1 MVDLNFDDFEIPTER
16 GTTTPRQGSNIETIR
31 KGDYETPTTFDVQA
45 VPFDQGGVPTSA
57 DEKLGLGGFERG
69 TNQFLYGAN
78 EYILGLPD
86 MAINAFLD
94 VKGLATKNPVE
105 NKNRLS
111 RLFNS
116 GDYET
121 VTTVIPGLNEFF
133 QKRGIDIDL
142 GFFGRNLLNY
152 GQGQKVG
159 PQGALQQVARS
170 AGEGLGIGTLF
181 GAGTLGAGGK
191 IAARGIGPEV
201 AVGAGTLRAPADK
214 IVKDLTS
221 NLPAQGGKIDIVSK
235 SILGDA
241 IKNPG
246 RVAAIETGFG
256 TASGGLMEVGG
267 DTAEIVGAPREIGE
281 VIGALSPIALVGAT
295 AKTVNLAGK
304 AIDASPTKKV
314 IDFTK
319 NIIRKGTDL
328 TKGVTS
334 PVTKMSADDV
344 AGSQTKEVQ
353 QVKKGVGEAFGKA
366 FESPTVR
373 EEVAKAEKA
382 EKLLQPFAEK
392 GGDEPIT
399 FSPGEQTKDKIIM
412 ETEKKILSK
421 AGEDTARD
429 NEARIQNIKNAG
441 KRFIEDKFSTNVND
455 TPNYIVDEQYKINNG
470 MIETNNVKINEIND
484 KIEMLRTDGVTEV
497 NKKEFK
503 LPITESKAAEGLRLR
518 QSIVRAQEEA
528 DNAVKAKAEKLGINT
543 VDPIRKTGLQD
554 IQTKFEDTLKTKT
567 GLTATSNSKT
577 VNDFIK
583 YDFKKNGLSFQD
595 WKKFREDVQTD
606 LAKADARS
614 DKRQKRDL
622 AALKKVL
629 DDEVAPLFGGTATNF
644 NKFLDFY
651 FETKI
656 QPFNNAVAV
665 RVLRPDV
672 GFTKQTPVYK
682 TAPEHLMKE
691 FIESTATA
699 GQWKKIFGGMDK
711 NSADYKSE
719 LELIRRAISDEIRQ
733 KSGLNLQ
740 QGTFKPEQIQKYI
753 NDKTDMLKEFG
764 LFEEFNTTSK
774 ALNKMQERL
783 VSLKNRNKRIN
794 TNLMY
799 RKIAS
804 AYNNDNPEQVVEK
817 ALTKPKLLDRLIKDV
832 KKISIK
838 EDNPELFKEFQGVL
852 VNKLLTQSTTGAGA
866 PEAASGTV
874 AGADPQK
881 FLAYLVGYEK
891 PLTKVLGKQHYDD
904 LLTVGDAFLRA
915 NIYSGVRG
923 RGKEFEGFLN
933 KVASEIGTTIPS
945 ISTRLIAIG
954 ENRIGAKSSAAWFLS
969 RAISSRQQQLMDKLF
984 EKAIFDK
991 DIAKKL
997 AKQHEGLTD
1006 EALEAGTATIPKDD
1020 VNRIKGYLFQLGV
1033 PGELIPS
1040 KEPDQGTIEFDPL
1053 GAAPTEDTGVQI
1065 AAAPNRMP
1073 PIPPVT
1079 PDMIPQSNVPVQQ
1092 MGQSGMASVKP
1103 SAQELFPFDPT
1114 SAAIA
1119 RRTTPQ
1125 RSGIAS
1131 LV

>member
-45 VPFDQGGVPTSA
+45 VPFDQGGLPTSA
-57 DEKLGLGGFERG
+57 DEKAGRG
-69 TNQFLYGAN
+69 KFARTVNQLLYGAN
-78 EYILGLPD
+78 EYILALPD

-94 VKGLATKNPVE
+94 AKGLATGDPVE
-105 NKNRLS
+105 NKNLLT

-121 VTTVIPGLNEFF
+121 VRTIIPGL
-133 QKRGIDIDL
+133 L
-142 GFFGRNLLNY
+142 TFGE
-152 GQGQKVG
+152 GQKVG
-159 PQGALQQVARS
+159 PQGAVQEVARS

-181 GAGTLGAGGK
+181 GAGTLGAGAN
-191 IAARGIGPEV
+191 IARGGGKV
-201 AVGAGTLRAPADK
+201 A
-214 IVKDLTS
+214 KDLTS
-221 NLPAQGGKIDIVSK
+221 DIPTQGGVRDILSK
-235 SILGDA
+235 SIVGDA

-256 TASGGLMEVGG
+256 TASGAGMEVGG

-295 AKTVNLAGK
+295 SKTADLAGK
-304 AIDASPTKKV
+304 AIEASPTKKV

-319 NIIRKGTDL
+319 NAIRGTADRVKGF
-328 TKGVTS
+328 TS
-334 PVTKMSADDV
+334 PTDKITPESV
-344 AGSQTKEVQ
+344 AKSETREMKP
-353 QVKKGVGEAFGKA
+353 VKKEVGEAFDTA
-366 FESPTVR
+366 FKSPAVR

-382 EKLLQPFAEK
+382 EQLLQPFAEK
-392 GGDEPIT
+392 DIV

-412 ETEKKILSK
+412 ETERKILSK
-421 AGEDTARD
+421 TKSEDTIRD
-429 NEARIQNIKNAG
+429 NEARVQNIKNAG
-441 KRFIEDKFSTNVND
+441 TRFIEDKFSTNVND
-455 TPNYIVDEQYKINNG
+455 TPNYIVDEQFKINNG

-484 KIEMLRTDGVTEV
+484 KIEMLRTGGVTEV

-528 DNAVKAKAEKLGINT
+528 DNAVKAKAEELGINT
-543 VDPIRKTGLQD
+543 VDPLRKTGLQD
-554 IQTKFEDTLKTKT
+554 IQTKFIDTLGTRT

-606 LAKADARS
+606 LSKANARS
-614 DKRQKRDL
+614 DNRQKRDL
-622 AALKKVL
+622 AALIKVL
-629 DDEVAPLFGGTATNF
+629 DDEIAPLFGGTAKNF
-644 NKFLDFY
+644 NQFLDFY
-651 FETKI
+651 KTTKL

-699 GQWKKIFGGMDK
+699 QQWKKIFGGMDK
-711 NSADYKSE
+711 NSADYESE

-740 QGTFKPEQIQKYI
+740 KGTFKPEQIQKYI
-753 NDKTDMLKEFG
+753 NDKADMLKEFG

-804 AYNNDNPEQVVEK
+804 AYNNDNPEQVVER
-817 ALTKPKLLDRLIKDV
+817 ALTKDKLLDRLIKDV

-838 EDNPELFKEFQGVL
+838 EENPELFKEFQGVL
-852 VNKLLTQSTTGAGA
+852 VNKLLTLSKTGAGA
-866 PEAASGTV
+866 PGAPSGTM

-969 RAISSRQQQLMDKLF
+969 RAISSRQQQLMDKLY
-984 EKAIFDK
+984 ERSIFDK
-991 DIAKKL
+991 DLAKQL

-1065 AAAPNRMP
+1065 AAVPNPMP
-1073 PIPPVT
+1073 PTPPVT
-1079 PDMIPQSNVPVQQ
+1079 PDMIPQSNVPVQP

-1119 RRTTPQ
+1119 RRTPQQ

>member
-69 TNQFLYGAN
+69 INQFLYGAN

-86 MAINAFLD
+86 MAVNAFLD

-159 PQGALQQVARS
+159 PQGAIQEVARS

-181 GAGTLGAGGK
+181 GTGTLGAAANIAKSGGK
-191 IAARGIGPEV
+191 V
-201 AVGAGTLRAPADK
+201 A
-214 IVKDLTS
+214 KDLTS
-221 NLPAQGGKIDIVSK
+221 DIPTQGGVKEILSK
-235 SILGDA
+235 SIIGDA

-256 TASGGLMEVGG
+256 TASGAGMEIGG

-281 VIGALSPIALVGAT
+281 VIGALSPIGLVGVTSAS
-295 AKTVNLAGK
+295 ANLAGK

-314 IDFTK
+314 IDFSK
-319 NIIRKGTDL
+319 NAIRKGTDVV
-328 TKGVTS
+328 KGRTS
-334 PVTKMSADDV
+334 PVSKMSADDV
-344 AGSQTKEVQ
+344 AKNQTKEVK

-373 EEVAKAEKA
+373 EEVAKAKKA
-382 EKLLQPFAEK
+382 EELLQPFAEK

-412 ETEKKILSK
+412 ETEKRILSK

-441 KRFIEDKFSTNVND
+441 KRFIEEKFSTNIND

-484 KIEMLRTDGVTEV
+484 KIEMLKTDGVTKV
-497 NKKEFK
+497 NNQEIT
-503 LPITESKAAEGLRLR
+503 LPRTESKAAEGLRLR
-518 QSIVRAQEEA
+518 LSITRALEEA
-528 DNAVKAKAEKLGINT
+528 DNKVKAKAEELRINT
-543 VDPIRKTGLQD
+543 ADPLRKSGLDD
-554 IQTKFEDTLKTKT
+554 IQTKFKETLETKT

-629 DDEVAPLFGGTATNF
+629 DDEIAPLFGPTSKNF

-665 RVLRPDV
+665 KILRPDV
-672 GFTKQTPVYK
+672 GFTKNTPVYK

-691 FIESTATA
+691 FIENTATA
-699 GQWKKIFGGMDK
+699 QQWKKIFGGMDK

-740 QGTFKPEQIQKYI
+740 KGTFKPEQIQKYI
-753 NDKTDMLKEFG
+753 NDKADMLKEFG
-764 LFEEFNTTSK
+764 LFDEFNTTSK

-804 AYNNDNPEQVVEK
+804 AYNNDNPDQVVEM

-832 KKISIK
+832 KKISIR

-852 VNKLLTQSTTGAGA
+852 VNKLLTQSRTGVGA
-866 PEAASGTV
+866 PEAPSGTM

-881 FLAYLVGYEK
+881 FLAYLIGYEK

-991 DIAKKL
+991 DIAKDL
-997 AKQHEGLTD
+997 AKQHENLTD
-1006 EALEAGTATIPKDD
+1006 ETLEAGTAIIPKDD

-1053 GAAPTEDTGVQI
+1053 GTAPTEDTGVQI
-1065 AAAPNRMP
+1065 ATAPNPMP
-1073 PIPPVT
+1073 PTPPVT
-1079 PDMIPQSNVPVQQ
+1079 PDMIPQSNVPVQP
-1092 MGQSGMASVKP
+1092 MGQSGMVSVKP

-1114 SAAIA
+1114 TAAIA
-1119 RRTTPQ
+1119 RRTPQ

>member
-1 MVDLNFDDFEIPTER
+1 MFDLPTEKR
-16 GTTTPRQGSNIETIR
+16 SLDPNLPMPTGS
-31 KGDYETPTTFDVQA
+31 PTDTATQA
-45 VPFDQGGVPTSA
+45 DPDSAVKLQTQSVLQSA
-57 DEKLGLGGFERG
+57 DEKAGRG
-69 TNQFLYGAN
+69 EFARTVNQLLYGAN

-94 VKGLATKNPVE
+94 VKGLATGDPVE
-105 NKNRLS
+105 NKNLLT

-121 VTTVIPGLNEFF
+121 VRTIIPGL
-133 QKRGIDIDL
+133 L
-142 GFFGRNLLNY
+142 TFGE
-152 GQGQKVG
+152 GQKVG
-159 PQGALQQVARS
+159 PQGALQEVARS

-181 GAGTLGAGGK
+181 GVGTLGAGAN
-191 IAARGIGPEV
+191 IAARGVGPEV
-201 AVGAGTLRAPADK
+201 AVGTGTLRAPADK

-221 NLPAQGGKIDIVSK
+221 DIPTQGGVKDILSK

-256 TASGGLMEVGG
+256 TASGAGMEIGG
-267 DTAEIVGAPREIGE
+267 DTAETVGAPREIGE
-281 VIGALSPIALVGAT
+281 IIGALSPIGLVGVTSAS
-295 AKTVNLAGK
+295 ANLAGK

-319 NIIRKGTDL
+319 KAIRGGSDFVKG
-328 TKGVTS
+328 KTS
-334 PVTKMSADDV
+334 PISEMSADDV
-344 AGSQTKEVQ
+344 AKSETKEVK

-382 EKLLQPFAEK
+382 EKLLDPYAEK
-392 GGDEPIT
+392 DIV

-412 ETEKKILSK
+412 ETERKILSK
-421 AGEDTARD
+421 AGEDTARK
-429 NEARIQNIKNAG
+429 NQERIQNIKSAG
-441 KRFIEDKFSTNVND
+441 MRFLQKKFSTNIND
-455 TPNYIVDEQYKINNG
+455 TPNYIVDEQYKLNNS

-484 KIEMLRTDGVTEV
+484 KIEMLRTDGVTEI
-497 NKKEFK
+497 NKKEFS

-528 DNAVKAKAEKLGINT
+528 DNAVKAEAEKLGINT

-554 IQTKFEDTLKTKT
+554 IQTKFQDTLKTKT

-629 DDEVAPLFGGTATNF
+629 DDEIAPLFGGTASNF

-665 RVLRPDV
+665 KVLRPDV
-672 GFTKQTPVYK
+672 GFTKDTPVYK
-682 TAPEHLMKE
+682 TAPENLMKE

-740 QGTFKPEQIQKYI
+740 KGTFKPEQIQKYI
-753 NDKTDMLKEFG
+753 NDKADMLKEFG
-764 LFEEFNTTSK
+764 LFDEFNTTSK
-774 ALNKMQERL
+774 AVNKMQERL

-794 TNLMY
+794 TNLMFK
-799 RKIAS
+799 KIAS
-804 AYNNDNPEQVVEK
+804 AYKNDNPEQLIEESLK
-817 ALTKPKLLDRLIKDV
+817 KEKLLDTLIKDV
-832 KKISIK
+832 KKLAVK
-838 EDNPELFKEFQGVL
+838 ENNPDLFNEFQGVL
-852 VNKLLTQSTTGAGA
+852 INKLLTQSKTGVGSPGDAL
-866 PEAASGTV
+866 GTQ

-915 NIYSGVRG
+915 DIYSNVRG
-923 RGKEFEGFLN
+923 RGKAFEGFLN
-933 KVASEIGTTIPS
+933 KVASEIGTSVPS

-991 DIAKKL
+991 NIAKQL
-997 AKQHEGLTD
+997 AKQHESLTD
-1006 EALEAGTATIPKDD
+1006 ETLEAGTAIIPKDD
-1020 VNRIKGYLFQLGV
+1020 INRIKGYLFQMGV

-1040 KEPDQGTIEFDPL
+1040 GEGEKSERIFDPS
-1053 GAAPTEDTGVQI
+1053 GAAPTEDTGVKI
-1065 AAAPNRMP
+1065 AAAPNPMP
-1073 PIPPVT
+1073 PTAPIT
-1079 PDMIPQSNVPVQQ
+1079 PDMVPQSNIPVQPPMRQ
-1092 MGQSGMASVKP
+1092 PGIAAIKP
-1103 SAQELFPFDPT
+1103 SAQELFPFDST

-1119 RRTTPQ
+1119 RRTPQ
-1125 RSGIAS
+1125 QSGIAS

>member
-1 MVDLNFDDFEIPTER
+1 MFDLPTEKR
-16 GTTTPRQGSNIETIR
+16 SLDPNLPMPTGS
-31 KGDYETPTTFDVQA
+31 PTDTATQA
-45 VPFDQGGVPTSA
+45 DPDSAVKLQTQTVLQPA
-57 DEKLGLGGFERG
+57 DEKLGLGGFQR
-69 TNQFLYGAN
+69 TINQLAYGAN
-78 EYILGLPD
+78 EYILALPD
-86 MAINAFLD
+86 MVINAFLD
-94 VKGLATKNPVE
+94 AKGLATGDPVE
-105 NKNRLS
+105 NKNLLT

-121 VTTVIPGLNEFF
+121 VRTIIPGVLN
-133 QKRGIDIDL
+133 L
-142 GFFGRNLLNY
+142 GL
-152 GQGQKVG
+152 GQKVG
-159 PQGALQQVARS
+159 PQGAIQQIARS

-181 GAGTLGAGGK
+181 GAGTIGATSGLASQTGSK
-191 IAARGIGPEV
+191 V
-201 AVGAGTLRAPADK
+201 
-214 IVKDLTS
+214 VKDLTS
-221 NLPAQGGKIDIVSK
+221 DIPTQGVKNTSIKLPFKKEAVEIPGTGIVSK
-235 SILGDA
+235 SIVGDA

-246 RVAAIETGFG
+246 RVAGYETGFG
-256 TASGGLMEVGG
+256 TASGALMEVGG
-267 DTAEIVGAPREIGE
+267 DTAEVVGAPREIGE
-281 VIGALSPIALVGAT
+281 VIGALSPIAIVGGAT
-295 AKTVNLAGK
+295 ATANLAGK
-304 AIDASPTKKV
+304 AVEASPTRKV
-314 IDFTK
+314 IDFAK
-319 NIIRKGTDL
+319 KAIRGGADYAKG
-328 TKGVTS
+328 KTS
-334 PVTKMSADDV
+334 PVSEMTPESV
-344 AGSQTKEVQ
+344 AKSETREMKP
-353 QVKKGVGEAFGKA
+353 VKKQVGEAFGKA
-366 FESPTVR
+366 FESPAVR

-382 EKLLQPFAEK
+382 EQLLQPFAEK
-392 GGDEPIT
+392 DIV

-412 ETEKKILSK
+412 KTEEKILSK
-421 AGEDTARD
+421 TKDEDTIRD
-429 NEARIQNIKNAG
+429 NEARVQNIKNAG
-441 KRFIEDKFSTNVND
+441 NRFIEDKFSTNVND

-484 KIEMLRTDGVTEV
+484 KIEMLKTDGVTKV
-497 NKKEFK
+497 NNQEIT
-503 LPITESKAAEGLRLR
+503 LPRTESKAAEGLRLR
-518 QSIVRAQEEA
+518 QSIVRALEEA
-528 DNAVKAKAEKLGINT
+528 DNKVKAKAEELRINT
-543 VDPIRKTGLQD
+543 ADPLRKSGLDD
-554 IQTKFEDTLKTKT
+554 IQENFKQTLETKT
-567 GLTATSNSKT
+567 GLTAVSNSKT

-629 DDEVAPLFGGTATNF
+629 DDEIAPLFGGTAKNF

-665 RVLRPDV
+665 KILRPDV
-672 GFTKQTPVYK
+672 GFTKNTPVYK

-733 KSGLNLQ
+733 KSGLSLEK
-740 QGTFKPEQIQKYI
+740 GTFKPEQIQKYI
-753 NDKTDMLKEFG
+753 NDKADMLKEFG
-764 LFEEFNTTSK
+764 LFDEFNTTSK

-804 AYNNDNPEQVVEK
+804 AYNNDNPEQVVER

-852 VNKLLTQSTTGAGA
+852 VNKLLTQSKTGAGA
-866 PEAASGTV
+866 PEAPSGTM

-969 RAISSRQQQLMDKLF
+969 RAISSRQQQLMDKLY
-984 EKAIFDK
+984 EQSIFDK
-991 DIAKKL
+991 NLAKQL

-1020 VNRIKGYLFQLGV
+1020 INRIKGYLFQLGV

-1040 KEPDQGTIEFDPL
+1040 GEGEKSERIFDPL

-1065 AAAPNRMP
+1065 AAAPNPMP
-1073 PIPPVT
+1073 PTPPVT

-1119 RRTTPQ
+1119 RRTPQQ

>member
-16 GTTTPRQGSNIETIR
+16 GTTAPRQGSNIQTIR

-45 VPFDQGGVPTSA
+45 VPYDQGGLPQSA
-57 DEKLGLGGFERG
+57 DEKAGRG
-69 TNQFLYGAN
+69 EFARTVNQLLYGAN
-78 EYILGLPD
+78 EYILALPD

-94 VKGLATKNPVE
+94 AKGLATGDPVK
-105 NKNRLS
+105 NKNLLT

-121 VTTVIPGLNEFF
+121 VRTIIPGL
-133 QKRGIDIDL
+133 L
-142 GFFGRNLLNY
+142 TFGE
-152 GQGQKVG
+152 GQKVG
-159 PQGALQQVARS
+159 PQGGLQEVARS
-170 AGEGLGIGTLF
+170 AGEGLGIGALF
-181 GAGTLGAGGK
+181 GAGTLSAGANIARGGGK
-191 IAARGIGPEV
+191 V
-201 AVGAGTLRAPADK
+201 
-214 IVKDLTS
+214 VKDLTS
-221 NLPAQGGKIDIVSK
+221 DIPTQGGVRDILSK
-235 SILGDA
+235 SIVGDA

-281 VIGALSPIALVGAT
+281 VIGALSPIALVGTT
-295 AKTVNLAGK
+295 AKTVDLAGK

-319 NIIRKGTDL
+319 NAIRGTADRVKGFTSSTD
-328 TKGVTS
+328 
-334 PVTKMSADDV
+334 KMTPESV
-344 AGSQTKEVQ
+344 AKSETREMKP
-353 QVKKGVGEAFGKA
+353 VKKEVGEAFDTA
-366 FESPTVR
+366 FKSPVVR

-382 EKLLQPFAEK
+382 EQLLQPFAEK
-392 GGDEPIT
+392 DIV

-412 ETEKKILSK
+412 ETERKILQKTKS
-421 AGEDTARD
+421 EDTKRD
-429 NEARIQNIKNAG
+429 NEARVQNIKNAG
-441 KRFIEDKFSTNVND
+441 NRFIEDKFSTNVND

-484 KIEMLRTDGVTEV
+484 KIEMLKTDGVTKV
-497 NKKEFK
+497 NNQEIT
-503 LPITESKAAEGLRLR
+503 LPRTESKAAEGLRLR
-518 QSIVRAQEEA
+518 QSIVRALEEA
-528 DNAVKAKAEKLGINT
+528 DNKVKAKAEELGINT

-554 IQTKFEDTLKTKT
+554 IQTKFIDTLKTKT

-629 DDEVAPLFGGTATNF
+629 DDEVAPLFGGTASNF

-665 RVLRPDV
+665 KILRPDV
-672 GFTKQTPVYK
+672 GFTKNTPVYK

-733 KSGLNLQ
+733 KSGLNLEK
-740 QGTFKPEQIQKYI
+740 GTFKPEQIQKYI
-753 NDKTDMLKEFG
+753 NDKADMLKEFG
-764 LFEEFNTTSK
+764 LFDEFNTTSK
-774 ALNKMQERL
+774 AVNKMQERL

-804 AYNNDNPEQVVEK
+804 AYNNDNPEQVVER

-852 VNKLLTQSTTGAGA
+852 VNKLLTQSKTGAGA
-866 PEAASGTV
+866 PEAPSGTM

-969 RAISSRQQQLMDKLF
+969 RAISSRQQQLMDKLY
-984 EKAIFDK
+984 ERSIFDK
-991 DIAKKL
+991 DLAKQL

-1065 AAAPNRMP
+1065 AAAPNPMP

-1079 PDMIPQSNVPVQQ
+1079 PDMIPQSNVPVQP

-1119 RRTTPQ
+1119 RRTPQQ

>member
-45 VPFDQGGVPTSA
+45 VPYDQGGLPQSA
-57 DEKLGLGGFERG
+57 DEKAGRG
-69 TNQFLYGAN
+69 EFARTVNQLLYGAN
-78 EYILGLPD
+78 EYILALPD

-94 VKGLATKNPVE
+94 AKGLATGDPVE
-105 NKNRLS
+105 NKNLLT

-121 VTTVIPGLNEFF
+121 VRTIIPGL
-133 QKRGIDIDL
+133 L
-142 GFFGRNLLNY
+142 TFGE
-152 GQGQKVG
+152 GQKVG

-181 GAGTLGAGGK
+181 GAGTLSAGAN

-221 NLPAQGGKIDIVSK
+221 DIPTQGVKNTSIKIPFKKEAVEIPRGIVSK

-366 FESPTVR
+366 FESPKVR

-382 EKLLQPFAEK
+382 EELLQPFAEK

-412 ETEKKILSK
+412 ETERKILSK

-503 LPITESKAAEGLRLR
+503 LPTTESKAAEGLRLR

-528 DNAVKAKAEKLGINT
+528 DNAVKAKAEELGINT
-543 VDPIRKTGLQD
+543 VDPLRKTGLQD
-554 IQTKFEDTLKTKT
+554 IQTKFIDTLGTKT

-583 YDFKKNGLSFQD
+583 YDFKEKGLSFQD

-606 LAKADARS
+606 LTKANARS
-614 DKRQKRDL
+614 DNRQKRDL
-622 AALKKVL
+622 AALIKVL
-629 DDEVAPLFGGTATNF
+629 DDEIAPLFGGTAKNF
-644 NKFLDFY
+644 DQFLDFY
-651 FETKI
+651 KTTKL

-665 RVLRPDV
+665 KVLRPDV

-691 FIESTATA
+691 FIKDTNTAQ
-699 GQWKKIFGGMDK
+699 QWNKIFGGMDK

-740 QGTFKPEQIQKYI
+740 KGTFKPEQIQKYI
-753 NDKTDMLKEFG
+753 NDKADMLKEFG
-764 LFEEFNTTSK
+764 LFDEFNTTSK
-774 ALNKMQERL
+774 AINKMQERL

-852 VNKLLTQSTTGAGA
+852 VNKLLTQSRTGAGA
-866 PEAASGTV
+866 PEAASGTM

-991 DIAKKL
+991 DIAKDL
-997 AKQHEGLTD
+997 AKQHESLTD
-1006 EALEAGTATIPKDD
+1006 ETLEAGTAIIPKDEI
-1020 VNRIKGYLFQLGV
+1020 NRIKGYLFQMGV

-1040 KEPDQGTIEFDPL
+1040 KEPDQGKIEFDPL